1 MKADQELFIASD
13 RVGELVQRFESAMPE
28 GLIDRVTD
36 ICDAMHKS
44 WSGSNLGYH
53 ASVYFQGFKPAPPG
67 ANFSP
72 EWGFVDAFH
81 SNPTDSRFQQF
92 DPSTVKDYML
102 REAGSP
108 DLGPVRSAFQSLA
121 NDLPVLK
128 RDIISI
134 LSSQVE
140 NRSDDFLKEAMG
152 EIRKVE
158 VISTGDVA
166 KAIMPSGQFMSRDSL
181 AVTQGRRLAP
191 HQEIWAEMG
200 AYSASLTAARELMT
214 LARQAGAHIARQT
227 VSTRSDAAASKTVF
241 IGHGR
246 SPIWR
251 ELKDFLR
258 DTLQLEVEEFGRV
271 PTAGI
276 STAARLYEMLDSC
289 GFAFL
294 VMTGEDETADG
305 ERIARLNVVHE
316 VGLFQGKLG
325 PSKAIVML
333 EDGCSEFSNIQGLGQ
348 LRFPLGRI
356 SAVFEDVRQVLRREG
371 LLSG

>member
-13 RVGELVQRFESAMPE
+13 RVGELLDRFESSMPE
-28 GLIDRVTD
+28 NLIEQVTD
-36 ICDAMHKS
+36 ICDAVHKS

-53 ASVYFQGFKPAPPG
+53 ANVYFEGLRPAPPG

-72 EWGFVDAFH
+72 EWGFVDAHF
-81 SNPTDSRFQQF
+81 SNPTDNRFRQY
-92 DPSTVKDYML
+92 DPAGVKAYVMQEAGQPDL
-102 REAGSP
+102 VPVREA
-108 DLGPVRSAFQSLA
+108 FQNLA

-128 RDIISI
+128 RDIVSI
-134 LSSQVE
+134 LSSYMSS
-140 NRSDDFLKEAMG
+140 RSDEFLKEIVG
-152 EIRKVE
+152 DVRKVE
-158 VISTGDVA
+158 IVSTVDVA
-166 KAIMPSGQFMSRDSL
+166 KAIMPHGQFMSRDSL

-214 LARQAGAHIARQT
+214 LARQAGAHIGRQT
-227 VSTRSDAAASKTVF
+227 ATAVGNVGVSKKVF
-241 IGHGR
+241 IGHGG

-258 DTLQLEVEEFGRV
+258 DTLRLEVEEFGRV

-276 STAARLYEMLDSC
+276 STTARLYEMLDSC

-305 ERIARLNVVHE
+305 QRNARLNVVHE
-316 VGLFQGKLG
+316 IGLFQGRLG
-325 PSKAIVML
+325 STKAIVML
-333 EDGCSEFSNIQGLGQ
+333 EDSCSEFSNIHGLGQ
-348 LRFPLGRI
+348 IRFPPTRI
-356 SAVFEDVRQVLRREG
+356 SASFEEVRQVLRREG
-371 LLSG
+371 LIGD